1 MRLSMGSMHCLWDPQ
16 TFFLTKFSLKMDHTA
31 LFTNLKIIL
40 LQYFQFSV
48 IIDIHTDP

>member
-1 MRLSMGSMHCLWDPQ
+1 MRLSMGLMHCLWDPQ
-16 TFFLTKFSLKMDHTA
+16 TFFLAKFLLKMGPTA

-48 IIDIHTDP
+48 IIDIKTDP